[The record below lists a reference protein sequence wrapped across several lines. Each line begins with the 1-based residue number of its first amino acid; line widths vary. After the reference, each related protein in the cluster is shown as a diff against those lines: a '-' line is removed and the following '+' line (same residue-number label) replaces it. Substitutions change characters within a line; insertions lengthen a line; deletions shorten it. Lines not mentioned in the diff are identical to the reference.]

1 MAQHIN
7 DQHPSKEDEKQTANI
22 HSSSAIT
29 NIVVLTLICVTISG
43 TIYMLS
49 LITDFWEEQ
58 KLTVPENYKIP
69 EFNDFWLTI
78 YSFVAI
84 SFIRL
89 VFCKVIS
96 PLADTIVNSKYSGEE
111 RTANIEKISSHMFK
125 LLYFLSMS
133 IIGYYILRSE
143 SYFPKQF
150 LGQGE
155 YSSIFKDDKIEQLYF
170 TKPEYFD
177 VYYLATLGFVFSDT
191 IWLVFIN
198 ERQSDFWLMILHH
211 ICTISL
217 VSFSFLTNESA
228 AGVIIF
234 YLHDFTDIF
243 VSITRVTIVSKAS
256 DLLKLI
262 VCGILLA
269 VLVYYRLIVLGEIVY
284 YTFAGLKPH
293 VFNKIMLS
301 FLSILYLMHI
311 YWVESIIHR
320 FVFLKIEDV
329 GVRKSRAE

>member
-1 MAQHIN
+1 MAQQLN
-7 DQHPSKEDEKQTANI
+7 DQHPTKEDEKQTPNI
-22 HSSSAIT
+22 HSSSFIS
-29 NIVVLTLICVTISG
+29 NIVVLTLITVTISG

-58 KLTVPENYKIP
+58 KHTVPVGYKIP
-69 EFNDFWLTI
+69 QFSDFWLTI

-84 SFIRL
+84 SLIRL
-89 VFCKVIS
+89 AFCKVTS
-96 PLADTIVNSKYSGEE
+96 PLSDAIVNSKYSEEE
-111 RTANIEKISSHMFK
+111 RSANIEKISSHMFK
-125 LLYFLSMS
+125 LLYFCSMS
-133 IIGYYILRSE
+133 VIGYYILRSE
-143 SYFPKQF
+143 TYFPKQF
-150 LGQGE
+150 LGHGD
-155 YSSIFKDDKIEQLYF
+155 YSNIFKEDKIEQLYF

-177 VYYLATLGFVFSDT
+177 VYYLATLGFVFSDS
-191 IWLVFIN
+191 IWLIFIN
-198 ERQSDFWLMILHH
+198 ERQSDFWIMILHH

-243 VSITRVTIVSKAS
+243 VSITRITIVSKAS

-262 VCGILLA
+262 VCGILLT

-284 YTFAGLKPH
+284 HTFAGLKPH
-293 VFNKIMLS
+293 VFNRIMLS

-329 GVRKSRAE
+329 GVRKARAE